1 MGLSDFYDYN
11 MESED
16 PESTVIT
23 REGLWNHELK
33 FALASASY
41 QVNLSNLLVG
51 YQARRKVDMSVF
63 LGPSLMIPIDDKA
76 VLSSDERVMV
86 GHQVELVEPF
96 TKGGMAFGGHIGVKL
111 RIALSSRFSVIAEP
125 TAYFLG
131 NTKLPCIDFLGV
143 KYMQTVNAGLQVEL

>member
-1 MGLSDFYDYN
+1 
-11 MESED
+11 
-16 PESTVIT
+16 
-23 REGLWNHELK
+23 LWNHELK
-33 FALASASY
+33 FALASAGY

-76 VLSSDERVMV
+76 VISSDERVME

-96 TKGGMAFGGHIGVKL
+96 TKGGIAFGGHIGVKL

-143 KYMQTVNAGLQVEL
+143 KYMQTVNAGLQVEF